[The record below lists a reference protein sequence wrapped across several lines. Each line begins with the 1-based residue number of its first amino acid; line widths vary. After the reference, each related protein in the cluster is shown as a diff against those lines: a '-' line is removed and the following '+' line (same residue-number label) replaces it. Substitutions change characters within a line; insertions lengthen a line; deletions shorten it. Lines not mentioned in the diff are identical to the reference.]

1 LLQFSCGSNIGIL
14 PGAGKKSSARAYSTR
29 TKNRGK
35 AFLQEGFSSRE
46 RDLKPIGNL
55 RVVVG
60 TDRVPDCPFFAFHRH
75 PDPQERP
82 SAARP
87 GWKKEKGQQ
96 HHCRRRKTLEVKVI
110 DNDVEKALKI
120 LKNKLSKSG
129 LFKELKVR
137 RAYEKP
143 SVKKKRKTIEAR
155 RRLAKVQRRRS
166 S

>member
-1 LLQFSCGSNIGIL
+1 MVLLVS
-14 PGAGKKSSARAYSTR
+14 
-29 TKNRGK
+29 
-35 AFLQEGFSSRE
+35 
-46 RDLKPIGNL
+46 
-55 RVVVG
+55 
-60 TDRVPDCPFFAFHRH
+60 DCPFFAFT
-75 PDPQERP
+75 
-82 SAARP
+82 
-87 GWKKEKGQQ
+87 
-96 HHCRRRKTLEVKVI
+96 RRRANLLSNCNNLKGGVSLEVKVI

-166 S
+166 N

>member
-1 LLQFSCGSNIGIL
+1 VVYGCGFYKL
-14 PGAGKKSSARAYSTR
+14 CR
-29 TKNRGK
+29 T
-35 AFLQEGFSSRE
+35 ALFLFLNQN
-46 RDLKPIGNL
+46 K
-55 RVVVG
+55 
-60 TDRVPDCPFFAFHRH
+60 
-75 PDPQERP
+75 
-82 SAARP
+82 
-87 GWKKEKGQQ
+87 QQ
-96 HHCRRRKTLEVKVI
+96 GGYTLEVKVI

-166 S
+166 N

>member
-1 LLQFSCGSNIGIL
+1 
-14 PGAGKKSSARAYSTR
+14 
-29 TKNRGK
+29 
-35 AFLQEGFSSRE
+35 
-46 RDLKPIGNL
+46 
-55 RVVVG
+55 
-60 TDRVPDCPFFAFHRH
+60 VPDCPFFAFKRQMSVILRQGSF
-75 PDPQERP
+75 DRLRMTQ
-82 SAARP
+82 
-87 GWKKEKGQQ
+87 
-96 HHCRRRKTLEVKVI
+96 TLEVKVI

-166 S
+166 N

>member
-1 LLQFSCGSNIGIL
+1 MF
-14 PGAGKKSSARAYSTR
+14 
-29 TKNRGK
+29 
-35 AFLQEGFSSRE
+35 
-46 RDLKPIGNL
+46 
-55 RVVVG
+55 
-60 TDRVPDCPFFAFHRH
+60 
-75 PDPQERP
+75 DPQCRT
-82 SAARP
+82 ALFLFQ
-87 GWKKEKGQQ
+87 KKYNN
-96 HHCRRRKTLEVKVI
+96 RRITLEVKVI

-166 S
+166 N

>member
-1 LLQFSCGSNIGIL
+1 VIEHN
-14 PGAGKKSSARAYSTR
+14 ANNHK
-29 TKNRGK
+29 
-35 AFLQEGFSSRE
+35 QE
-46 RDLKPIGNL
+46 
-55 RVVVG
+55 
-60 TDRVPDCPFFAFHRH
+60 
-75 PDPQERP
+75 
-82 SAARP
+82 
-87 GWKKEKGQQ
+87 EK
-96 HHCRRRKTLEVKVI
+96 LEVKVI

-166 S
+166 N